1 MKHTKTYI
9 AAFIIT
15 ATVLMNVSTVF
26 AQEWRVL
33 LGQGL
38 FQESQI
44 SKAMDNEPVV
54 KNDWLATQTPLLKN
68 TPIAN
73 VSPSPRPVDGLIF
86 NSGYAQAGSWSPL
99 PSPTGNEGFT
109 LLSF

>member
-1 MKHTKTYI
+1 MKHIKTNI
-9 AAFIIT
+9 AALIIT
-15 ATVLMNVSTVF
+15 AMVLMNVSTGF

-38 FQESQI
+38 FQGNQN
-44 SKAMDNEPVV
+44 SKVMDSRSVE

-68 TPIAN
+68 TPITN
-73 VSPSPRPVDGLIF
+73 VSPSARPIEGLIF
-86 NSGYAQAGSWSPL
+86 DSGNSNTGSWSPI
-99 PSPTGNEGFT
+99 PSTIGKEGFT